1 MNVLLSRLSVRGVL
15 NAAIGTSVAFFL
27 FLALAVPSV
36 FACSMTCHGDL
47 VNYGGGYSVCYGYI
61 TMGDSCMSEPNDP
74 GGGGGSPGGGGGGGD
89 VAAVTLD
96 VADGTIAQGASTD
109 LVWYTQY
116 VYSCSI
122 DNGVGSVTANTGG
135 SAPVSPSQ
143 TTTYTLSCYNA
154 NTNALM
160 TDSASVT
167 VNVPTPP
174 DLVGSVGGAR
184 TVTANQSITLYGGVT
199 NSGSSA
205 AGSFPNIVQVCDA
218 NCATVNQTLSATT
231 LSSLAPGG
239 WAEVS
244 TTFTPTTASQQY
256 YRVCANYN
264 TGWGNGVTESNYAN
278 NCSGWQSLLV
288 SPQPVPPT
296 ATLSLWPNS
305 IPYGGNSTVSWG
317 STNAISCTGTNFSTG
332 GATAGSVSVTATQ
345 DTVYTVTCTGAA
357 GSASDA
363 KTLYVGAQPQADLTA
378 SMVTAGS
385 PVAGSSA
392 SLSSIATNIGNG
404 TSGSFPMLFQV
415 SETGGLTQSS
425 YIAALASGATGSGSA
440 SYTFPSAGTY
450 SVRACA
456 NYNTSWAAVTTES
469 NYANNCGPW
478 TTVTVSA
485 APNPQLSCNVSSTS
499 ITPGQSVTYNAN
511 PSGGA
516 TGPYTWVASDG
527 GSHGSAS
534 TVSRTLTTPGI
545 YSMNVDTSSTAVSY
559 CPNVSVTATWCTNS
573 STVLSIAA
581 TPNRVR
587 AGQSVALTWSADG
600 VNGEGAT
607 CSVSGPGVSWSSA
620 VAAAP
625 VCTASGSANP
635 TINTQSTYTLTCG
648 SQTKSVTVNVIPNFQ
663 EF

>member
-559 CPNVSVTATWCTNS
+559 GPNVSVTATWCTNS

-600 VNGEGAT
+600 LNGEGAT

>member
-61 TMGDSCMSEPNDP
+61 TMGDSCMSETNDP